1 MIYRTR
7 SKIAALTAVSL
18 MLCTAGHG
26 QAGGEEQQLLRR
38 EREVL
43 ARVEMLKREQ
53 SILLA
58 QKALAAADSKYLV
71 LDLRGG
77 KGQLK
82 YRNRILRSFEFPG
95 IARSAS
101 GAALS
106 GGTVTLA
113 GKIDGA
119 SRKRQLIFNDQL
131 MIIRSKYMNVPK
143 GNRKP
148 AIHVEIPTKD
158 LNAIFFAL
166 ELGSVAI
173 IL

>member
-1 MIYRTR
+1 
-7 SKIAALTAVSL
+7 

-43 ARVEMLKREQ
+43 ARVKMLKREQ
-53 SILLA
+53 NILLA

-101 GAALS
+101 GASLSGS

-131 MIIRSKYMNVPK
+131 MVIRSKHMNVPK